1 MVLAYT
7 FTFGSFGWEQW
18 WLNCNV
24 IGPTQLTTSVLHT
37 HTTHIISSDYC
48 HTTHYT
54 PLNAMSAVHISSTL
68 LPQALLFR
76 ALCFVASV
84 LGLLYNPFFFSL
96 HLLDLVWSSA
106 SLQNVLK
113 SVMLNYKQV
122 GPERIPLL
130 LCLVTLHHARINMYM
145 WNMQWGRGTGNPPP
159 LLQSIT

>member
-1 MVLAYT
+1 M
-7 FTFGSFGWEQW
+7 
-18 WLNCNV
+18 
-24 IGPTQLTTSVLHT
+24 
-37 HTTHIISSDYC
+37 
-48 HTTHYT
+48 
-54 PLNAMSAVHISSTL
+54 SSTL

-122 GPERIPLL
+122 GPEGIPLL
-130 LCLVTLHHARINMYM
+130 LCLVTLHHACLNMYM
-145 WNMQWGRGTGNPPP
+145 WNMQWARGRGNPPSLFQCITS
-159 LLQSIT
+159 LLFSSNM